1 MPSVPW
7 ELKAPM
13 QLCWGAVNISPV
25 FKDRIAASSETPR
38 KSQGEKQLQSL
49 WSPVRIQS
57 PTENGYISVET
68 KKYHHISLFPDKTPT
83 RKGHSKDAATQL

>member
-49 WSPVRIQS
+49 WSPVWIQS
-57 PTENGYISVET
+57 PTENGYISV
-68 KKYHHISLFPDKTPT
+68 KISSHFFVSRQDPNQ
-83 RKGHSKDAATQL
+83 KGS